1 MMLSGWNLNNK
12 FTAKTLPGQKAPK
25 TRRTQRKK
33 QIYRLKAKEKFSHGY
48 TLINTDEK
56 IEAKGEKIYELR
68 VASYELRVTNDH

>member
-25 TRRTQRKK
+25 TRRTQKK
-33 QIYRLKAKEKFSHGY
+33 QIYRLKAKGKFSHGY

-68 VASYELRVTNDH
+68 VASYELQMTIDH